1 MLIKEKTDI
10 SNVVK
15 KTVTVEF
22 DGVIYWFLVDVL
34 SCDGVRKLIKN
45 KPVNSTFSKLPK
57 VLQNRIRKEI
67 KLYFE
72 SCNSEKNN

>member
-10 SNVVK
+10 SKVVK
-15 KTVTVEF
+15 KTITVEF
-22 DGVIYWFLVDVL
+22 DGVIYWFLVDVKYW
-34 SCDGVRKLIKN
+34 DDKRKLIKN

-72 SCNSEKNN
+72 SCN

>member
-15 KTVTVEF
+15 KTITVEF

-34 SCDGVRKLIKN
+34 YVDDQRKLIKN

-72 SCNSEKNN
+72 SCN

>member
-1 MLIKEKTDI
+1 MLIKENTDI
-10 SNVVK
+10 SKVVK
-15 KTVTVEF
+15 KTITVEF

-34 SCDGVRKLIKN
+34 YCDDQRKLIKN

-57 VLQNRIRKEI
+57 VLQRRIRKEI

-72 SCNSEKNN
+72 GCN